1 MRLEKVIKI
10 YFTNGYR
17 QANGIKRK
25 KSITLSDY
33 INKYKKKRKKK

>member
-1 MRLEKVIKI
+1 MKLDKLIKR
-10 YFTNGYR
+10 YFINGYR
-17 QANGIKRK
+17 QANGMKRK

>member
-1 MRLEKVIKI
+1 MRLEKVIKR
-10 YFTNGYR
+10 YFTNGDI

>member
-1 MRLEKVIKI
+1 MKLDKLIKR
-10 YFTNGYR
+10 YFLNGYR
-17 QANGIKRK
+17 QANGMKRK

>member
-1 MRLEKVIKI
+1 MRLEKVIKR
-10 YFTNGYR
+10 YFINGLR
-17 QANGIKRK
+17 QANGMKRK